1 MTWKM
6 KMTEGIKL
14 PMGYNGY
21 KLTDN
26 ARKELLAAVPAM
38 FPDVVAHHVT
48 HEFNIA
54 ESDPPY
60 VGTVRVVAVA
70 SNDMIQAVLVKVLG
84 TVTRAH
90 GDSFYHVT
98 LSMDKNAGAKAND
111 SNALIKDSGD
121 WIAVVPF
128 DIDVIPTFFPFGK

>member
-1 MTWKM
+1 MANEVKS
-6 KMTEGIKL
+6 

-26 ARKELLAAVPAM
+26 ARQELLAAVPAM

-48 HEFNIA
+48 HEYNIV

-60 VGTVRVVAVA
+60 AGTVRVVAVA
-70 SNDMIQAVLVKVLG
+70 NNAMIQAVIVKVLG
-84 TVTRAH
+84 TTARAH
-90 GDSFYHVT
+90 GDSVYHVT
-98 LSMDKNAGAKAND
+98 LSMDKAAGAKAND
-111 SNALIKDSGD
+111 SNTLIKDSRN
-121 WIAVVPF
+121 WTAVVPF